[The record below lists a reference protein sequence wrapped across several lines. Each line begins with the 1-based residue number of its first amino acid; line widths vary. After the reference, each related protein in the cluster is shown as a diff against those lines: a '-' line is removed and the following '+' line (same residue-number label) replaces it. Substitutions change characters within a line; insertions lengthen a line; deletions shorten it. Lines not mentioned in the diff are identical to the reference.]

1 MNHLR
6 QTLAQVLKEV
16 NAPVER
22 IDNNTYI
29 INGVVARRSNDSW
42 VLVSKNL
49 PKTVINHSKIAV
61 TFPWLL
67 AKKTTHSWLLQQHI
81 LRLDQQYAWSLFEV
95 ENQRRIFEKALK
107 SKDRERAMIMAIK
120 LERSRTRLKNINSQ
134 ITTAISNV
142 KINK

>member
-1 MNHLR
+1 MKHLR

-29 INGVVARRSNDSW
+29 INGVVTRRSNDSW
-42 VLVSKNL
+42 VLVSKTL
-49 PKTVINHSKIAV
+49 PKTVIIHSKIAV

-67 AKKTTHSWLLQQHI
+67 TKKTTHSWLQQQHI
-81 LRLDQQYAWSLFEV
+81 LNLDRQYSWSLFEV
-95 ENQRRIFEKALK
+95 ENQRRLFEKALK
-107 SKDRERAMIMAIK
+107 NKDSERIMIMAIK
-120 LERSRTRLKNINSQ
+120 LERSKIRLKHINSQ
-134 ITTAISNV
+134 IATAISGV

>member
-16 NAPVER
+16 KAPVER

-29 INGVVARRSNDSW
+29 INGIVTKRCNDSW
-42 VLVSKNL
+42 VSKTL
-49 PKTVINHSKIAV
+49 PRTVITHSKIAV

-67 AKKTTHSWLLQQHI
+67 TKNTTHSWLQQQHI
-81 LRLDQQYAWSLFEV
+81 LRLDQQYAWSLFDV
-95 ENQRRIFEKALK
+95 ENQRRLFEKAMK
-107 SKDRERAMIMAIK
+107 SKDRERSMILAIK
-120 LERSRTRLKNINSQ
+120 LERSKTKLKNINSQ
-134 ITTAISNV
+134 IATAISNV